1 MVDDNTREKISH
13 SGKRISLET
22 KSSLSSYNRVKC
34 LESATQSKVVD
45 PVEPPLP
52 SFLYSFIHVLLILFS
67 S

>member
-34 LESATQSKVVD
+34 LEIIFA
-45 PVEPPLP
+45 
-52 SFLYSFIHVLLILFS
+52 
-67 S
+67 